1 MPSCRNRRPSPR
13 AILMLILLAPVACAT
28 PPPQVQNPFIGTW
41 ANADNDA
48 ITIRADTVIVNRPNG
63 QSTALG
69 NAVCGGVFSFDYA
82 TSNSRALTA
91 LVPRQPGLGKDLSEL
106 LVAPTYPV
114 AQLRCDHGDQTYIL
128 LNDRQLVA
136 VYRDGDIGAIERLAR
151 R

>member
-1 MPSCRNRRPSPR
+1 
-13 AILMLILLAPVACAT
+13 MLLLLAPVACAA
-28 PPPQVQNPFIGTW
+28 PQPQVQNPLIGTW
-41 ANADNDA
+41 ANADNDQ
-48 ITIRADTVIVNRPNG
+48 ITIRADTVVVTQSNG

-82 TSNSRALTA
+82 TLNSQALTA
-91 LVPRQPGLGKDLSEL
+91 LVPRQPGLGKDLSDL

-114 AQLRCDHGDQTYIL
+114 AQLHCDHGDQTYIL

-136 VYRDGDIGAIERLAR
+136 IYRDGDIGAIERLAR